1 MVSLFYSHHIVQSTL
16 TKKLYVE
23 AKKLVYSQFNI
34 FMAALVSVLF
44 CFPSHDMALLQPR
57 RQW

>member
-1 MVSLFYSHHIVQSTL
+1 MVSLFYSHYIMQATF

-23 AKKLVYSQFNI
+23 AKKLVDCQFNI
-34 FMAALVSVLF
+34 FMAALVSVSF
-44 CFPSHDMALLQPR
+44 CFPSHDMAYLQQR